1 MFVLPMFTQV
11 DIRFY
16 IHYDICMTKCII
28 WLCSQSV
35 CYRNWIEMIKD
46 MRRLGLLLPRDLI
59 RLSPCPSFAF
69 SPHAAAAAS
78 TSAAAFPKGETAMNV
93 FDRKAKALHRDRSVI
108 IRDDH
113 QVFDYLKEEV
123 GYRVYDRILD
133 IKRRR
138 GFNDEALAPLHAIAK
153 PMWEYNAQEAT
164 SEAL

>member
-1 MFVLPMFTQV
+1 
-11 DIRFY
+11 
-16 IHYDICMTKCII
+16 MTKCII

-35 CYRNWIEMIKD
+35 CYRNWIGMIKE

-133 IKRRR
+133 IKRH
-138 GFNDEALAPLHAIAK
+138 FNTVVDLSAGKGYIGRNFTKVNHRVGSDRLSTQLSH
-153 PMWEYNAQEAT
+153 T
-164 SEAL
+164 R